1 MSRTE
6 PDRWPE
12 FLDFKTL
19 ARYCKISE
27 RKLRD
32 LAREADFP
40 VVRIGRLVR
49 IPRTAFDAWMLARS
63 APGAEPASLLTLIR
77 DSRPA
82 RRDKA

>member
-12 FLDFKTL
+12 YLDFKTL
-19 ARYCKISE
+19 ARYCSLSE

-32 LAREADFP
+32 LSKEPGFP
-40 VVRIGRLVR
+40 LVR
-49 IPRTAFDAWMLARS
+49 EGRRVLVYRPAFDAWLLARS
-63 APGAEPASLLTLIR
+63 APRESSASLFELIR

-82 RRDKA
+82 RRDRA

>member
-12 FLDFKTL
+12 YLDFKTL
-19 ARYCKISE
+19 ARYCSLCE
-27 RKLRD
+27 RTLRN
-32 LAREADFP
+32 LAKEPDFP
-40 VVRIGRLVR
+40 TVRVGRRVLV
-49 IPRTAFDAWMLARS
+49 PRAAFDSWMLARS
-63 APGAEPASLLTLIR
+63 APRPEPASLLTLIR